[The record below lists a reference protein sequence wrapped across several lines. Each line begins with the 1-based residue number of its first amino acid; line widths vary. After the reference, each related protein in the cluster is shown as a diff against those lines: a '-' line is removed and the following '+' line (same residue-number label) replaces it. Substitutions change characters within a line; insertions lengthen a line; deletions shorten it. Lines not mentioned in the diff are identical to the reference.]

1 MGLGYSNEG
10 PITGP
15 AGEDL
20 EADRLVR
27 ISAGKFVY
35 CDAAEEPVGITL
47 NAVLSGAKVAVHPIN
62 AGGIA
67 KVTGSKDI
75 AAGAA
80 IYPATDGK
88 VSDAAGG
95 GRRIGTL
102 WLDAIT
108 ADGGK
113 AAALINIFSG
123 DALLHDT
130 SVHRFREDFHTGCT
144 EDGHKFSE
152 TADKGDWLKS
162 STDGEPDSAD
172 VCNVADDGPSGILQL
187 TCNDANADNENV
199 QLNGESFK
207 LAVGKPLWFE
217 TKVALLDIDKCD
229 FFIGLAIADVDI
241 LGGVLDRVGFENL
254 HDGNIAALIEQD
266 ETEYNADTTS
276 DIGDCAAIANF
287 AATAVKLAFYWD
299 GVDTVNFFVD
309 GVLKKSFTDNATT
322 ILVPDDEALS
332 PVFQIKTHTGAAAVQ
347 TAWIDYIDIVAVR

>member
-10 PITGP
+10 PITGTS
-15 AGEDL
+15 GEAL

-27 ISAGKFVY
+27 ISASTFVY
-35 CDAAEEPVGITL
+35 CDAAEEPVGITK
-47 NAVLSGAKVAVHPIN
+47 NSVAISTKVAVHPIN
-62 AGGIA
+62 AGGLA

-80 IYPATDGK
+80 IYPANDGK

-123 DALLHDT
+123 DALLHDN
-130 SVHRFREDFHTGCT
+130 SVHRFHEDFHTGIT

-162 STDGEPDSAD
+162 STDGSAGAVD
-172 VCNVADDGPSGILQL
+172 VCNVADDGPGGILQL
-187 TCNDANADNENV
+187 TCNAANADNENV

-217 TKVALLDIDKCD
+217 TKVALLDVDKCD

-241 LGGVLDRVGFENL
+241 LGGVTDRVGFQND
-254 HDGNIAALIEQD
+254 HDGNIDALIEQD
-266 ETEYNADTTS
+266 STEYAADTTS
-276 DIGDCAAIANF
+276 DILDCAAIANF
-287 AATAVKLAFYWD
+287 AAKSVTLTFYWD
-299 GVDTVNFFVD
+299 GVDSINFFVD
-309 GVLKKSFTDNATT
+309 GVLKKTFTDNATT
-322 ILVPDDEALS
+322 ILIPDDETLS

-347 TAWIDYIDIVAVR
+347 TVWIDYIDMTPVR